1 MKSCGSKV
9 DIEGSGAGGGK
20 ASVSILE
27 QQQQTHPGHTNGL
40 AQLHRF
46 QQPNGSAG
54 PGLPL
59 IIEKVGVLN
68 LYSHAWTHNT
78 WRWCLLAPSPNKA
91 TGAFS
96 DY

>member
-59 IIEKVGVLN
+59 IIEKVMSCMDTQHLEMVPTSAL
-68 LYSHAWTHNT
+68 S
-78 WRWCLLAPSPNKA
+78 
-91 TGAFS
+91 
-96 DY
+96 

>member
-59 IIEKVGVLN
+59 IIEKVGILN
-68 LYSHAWTHNT
+68 LDIDTVMYGHTT
-78 WRWCLLAPSPNKA
+78 LGD
-91 TGAFS
+91 GA
-96 DY
+96 Y

>member
-20 ASVSILE
+20 ASVTILE
-27 QQQQTHPGHTNGL
+27 QQTRPGHTNGL

-59 IIEKVGVLN
+59 IIEKVGSINIQFIHRYCL
-68 LYSHAWTHNT
+68 AWKHNI
-78 WRWCLLAPSPNKA
+78 RE
-91 TGAFS
+91 GA
-96 DY
+96 Y

>member
-20 ASVSILE
+20 ASVTILE
-27 QQQQTHPGHTNGL
+27 QQTRPGHTNGL

-59 IIEKVGVLN
+59 IIEKVGRRN
-68 LYSHAWTHNT
+68 LDINTVMHGWKHNI
-78 WRWCLLAPSPNKA
+78 RECA
-91 TGAFS
+91 
-96 DY
+96 Y

>member
-9 DIEGSGAGGGK
+9 DIEGSGSGGGK
-20 ASVSILE
+20 ASVTILE
-27 QQQQTHPGHTNGL
+27 QQTRPGHTNGL

-59 IIEKVGVLN
+59 IIEKVGSLN
-68 LYSHAWTHNT
+68 LDIDAVMHGWKHNI
-78 WRWCLLAPSPNKA
+78 RE
-91 TGAFS
+91 GA
-96 DY
+96 Y

>member
-9 DIEGSGAGGGK
+9 DIEGSGSGGGK
-20 ASVSILE
+20 ASVTILE
-27 QQQQTHPGHTNGL
+27 QQTRPGHTNGL

-59 IIEKVGVLN
+59 IIEKVGGLN
-68 LYSHAWTHNT
+68 LLSSILSCMETQHLG
-78 WRWCLLAPSPNKA
+78 RCLLAPSP
-91 TGAFS
+91 
-96 DY
+96 

>member
-9 DIEGSGAGGGK
+9 DIEGSGSGGGK
-20 ASVSILE
+20 ASVTILE
-27 QQQQTHPGHTNGL
+27 QQTRPGHTNGL

-59 IIEKVGVLN
+59 IIEKVGASI
-68 LYSHAWTHNT
+68 YTSIIMSCMDGNT
-78 WRWCLLAPSPNKA
+78 TFGKVPTS
-91 TGAFS
+91 AFS
-96 DY
+96 

>member
-9 DIEGSGAGGGK
+9 DIEGSGSGGGK
-20 ASVSILE
+20 ASVTILE
-27 QQQQTHPGHTNGL
+27 QQTRPGHTNGL

-59 IIEKVGVLN
+59 IIEKVGSLN
-68 LYSHAWTHNT
+68 LDIDTVIFMHGWKHNI
-78 WRWCLLAPSPNKA
+78 RE
-91 TGAFS
+91 GA
-96 DY
+96 Y

>member
-9 DIEGSGAGGGK
+9 DIEGSAAGGGK

-27 QQQQTHPGHTNGL
+27 QQTHPGHTNGL

-59 IIEKVGVLN
+59 IIEKVGILN
-68 LYSHAWTHNT
+68 LDIDTVKHGHTT
-78 WRWCLLAPSPNKA
+78 FGD
-91 TGAFS
+91 GA
-96 DY
+96 Y

>member
-20 ASVSILE
+20 ASVTILE
-27 QQQQTHPGHTNGL
+27 QQPRPGHTNGL

-59 IIEKVGVLN
+59 IIEKVGSLN
-68 LYSHAWTHNT
+68 LDIDIVLHVDTTNGNVPT
-78 WRWCLLAPSPNKA
+78 RAPSP
-91 TGAFS
+91 S
-96 DY
+96 